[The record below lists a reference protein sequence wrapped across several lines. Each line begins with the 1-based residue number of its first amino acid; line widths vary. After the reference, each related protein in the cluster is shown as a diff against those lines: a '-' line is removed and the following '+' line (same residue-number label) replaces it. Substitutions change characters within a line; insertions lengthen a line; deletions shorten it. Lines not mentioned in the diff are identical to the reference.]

1 MYSMEIENLKSW
13 SPSEHSSSLV
23 PASNGEQYWIYNWA
37 GQDTF
42 PAFDDL

>member
-23 PASNGEQYWIYNWA
+23 PASSGEQYWMYYCI

-42 PAFDDL
+42 PASDDL